1 MSFIWPRLLLT
12 LLLVPLLTW
21 MYLRLARKRQGSQ
34 ASLGS
39 LERSLD
45 SAGRAVNARR
55 HLPLAFQILGLGLLL
70 FGLARPQMTVKVP
83 HIEGTVVLAF
93 DVSNSM
99 SADDFK
105 PTRLDA
111 AKAAARSFVAGQ
123 PPTVRIGVVAF
134 GGSGLVLQPP
144 TDDQAAILGAID
156 RLSPQG
162 GTSLGE
168 GIFASLNAIAGQ
180 SMTIEAAQ
188 EEGRAAS
195 LRIDDYSSA
204 VALLLTD
211 GENTEAPDPL
221 EIAQLAADAGVR
233 IYTIG
238 VGTPEGAVLEVEGFN
253 VLTQLDETALQSIAS
268 VTNGTYFRAG
278 DEEALKEIY
287 QNIDLQ
293 LTSRGEQMEI
303 TALAAGLGALLLI
316 IGGMFSLFWFGRVP

>member
-1 MSFIWPRLLLT
+1 MSFIWPKLLVT
-12 LLLVPLLTW
+12 LLLVPLVIW
-21 MYLRLARKRQGSQ
+21 MYLRLARIRRAFQ

-39 LERSLD
+39 LELSRATSG
-45 SAGRAVNARR
+45 SAIAARR
-55 HLPLAFQILGLGLLL
+55 RLPPAFQLLGLALLL

-83 HIEGTVVLAF
+83 RIEGTVVLAF

-99 SADDFK
+99 AADDFK
-105 PTRLDA
+105 PTRLEA

-144 TDDQAAILGAID
+144 TNDQAAILVAID

-188 EEGRAAS
+188 DNGGGAS

-204 VALLLTD
+204 VAVLLTD

-233 IYTIG
+233 VYTIG
-238 VGTPEGAVLEVEGFN
+238 VGSPEGAVLEVEGFN
-253 VLTQLDETALQSIAS
+253 VLTQLDETALQNIAS
-268 VTNGTYFRAG
+268 VTNGTYFKAG
-278 DEEALKEIY
+278 GEEALKEIY
-287 QNIDLQ
+287 HNLDLQ

-303 TALAAGLGALLLI
+303 TALAAGLGALLLA
-316 IGGMFSLFWFGRVP
+316 IGGAFSLFWFGRVP